1 MTRSESLKKAQ
12 KKYYNK
18 IKEEKGEV
26 FEKMRKNQLEYQK
39 KYNQKQRN
47 NPEKL
52 AIIREKNKIMA
63 KKYYHKNKEK
73 ILNQRLILRREREDQ
88 KLVDLLTNNLIEVSI
103 DN

>member
-12 KKYYNK
+12 KKYYQK
-18 IKEEKGEV
+18 IKEEKGAV

-39 KYNQKQRN
+39 RYNAKQRE

-52 AIIREKNKIMA
+52 KLIREKNKVMA
-63 KKYYHKNKEK
+63 KKYYHNNKEK
-73 ILNQRLILRREREDQ
+73 ILNQRLSIRRDREDK